1 MFEMVSLEP
10 VDYLVIGHITV
21 DLTPAGPALGG
32 SAVYSA
38 LTARALGLRA
48 GIVTAR
54 GNEIP
59 LNALEGIPVVCG
71 EAPASTTFENLYTP
85 SGRVQ
90 YIRQVAPAI
99 NLDIVPEA
107 WRRARIIHLAPVA
120 QEVPV
125 SLPSGFRPALL
136 GLTPQGWMR
145 AWDKTGL
152 VYPCAWQEAERA
164 LREAGAVVFSVED
177 VGGDEERIEQ
187 YAHFGR
193 LLAVTEG
200 IAGARVFWHGDSRR
214 FRAPKVD
221 EVDAT
226 GAGDVFA
233 AAFFIRLLETR
244 DPWEAARFAN
254 RVAAISVTR
263 PGIQGIPTAR
273 EIQAC
278 LMEVLD

>member
-21 DLTPAGPALGG
+21 DKTPAGPALGG

-38 LTARALGLRA
+38 LTARAMGLRV
-48 GIVTAR
+48 GIVTAW
-54 GNEIP
+54 GNELP
-59 LNALEGIPVVCG
+59 LDPLAGIPVVSG
-71 EAPASTTFENLYTP
+71 EAAASTLFENIYTP
-85 SGRVQ
+85 NGRIQ
-90 YIRQVAPAI
+90 YLRQVAPKIDLA
-99 NLDIVPEA
+99 IVPEA

-120 QEVPV
+120 QEVDAL
-125 SLPSGFRPALL
+125 LPAGFRPALL

-145 AWDKTGL
+145 AWDESGR
-152 VYPCAWQEAERA
+152 VQPCAWQGAEAA
-164 LREAGAVVFSVED
+164 LQAAGAVVFSVED

-200 IAGARVFWHGDSRR
+200 VAGARVFWHGDSRR

-254 RVAAISVTR
+254 RAASISVTR
-263 PGIQGIPTAR
+263 PGIQGVPTPK

-278 LMEVLD
+278 LLEVLD

>member
-1 MFEMVSLEP
+1 MVSLEP

-85 SGRVQ
+85 GGRVQ

-120 QEVPV
+120 QEVPA

-152 VYPCAWQEAERA
+152 VYPCAWQEAENA

-263 PGIQGIPTAR
+263 PGIQGIPTAS

>member
-1 MFEMVSLEP
+1 MVSLEP